1 MGDRGLMNYATK
13 NHIGKNQSSRRTK
26 TKATAPTIGRV
37 RRVDEATKGCR
48 RNTERQTEIRTNS
61 NASNGFLRCTF
72 IPKLKE
78 NQSVQD
84 FKNIDTLERDFYKS
98 LSQLSEHYQLEVKPA
113 TDFEFPYNIALAL
126 DDVQRQ
132 LKIKVK
138 NWQEIRLIQ
147 DQKKI
152 YFTSEEC
159 YNTGQTL
166 YYIPILPLYRLS
178 KNKNRKQAVQLLQAV
193 CSYLYHIVEVPYY
206 RQQSSY
212 LFWMYE
218 MVAEWLTSDEEN
230 EDAPIYLSEIKKAEQ
245 LGDFM
250 EQKIYSHHHL
260 SRFRERLKNF
270 KAKDTFDNDCF
281 LLASKIFILYQQY
294 PNATICRNAH
304 QNAEADEYERDTI
317 LSMDKY
323 ISFCADAKGELFQS
337 LFETVNSEFQECT
350 IMEEPIITKKFDGSN
365 ITNNNLDFENRL
377 FPLIE
382 ELIYILNSF

>member
-1 MGDRGLMNYATK
+1 MNYATK
-13 NHIGKNQSSRRTK
+13 NYIGKNQSSRRTK

-37 RRVDEATKGCR
+37 RRMDEATKRCR
-48 RNTERQTEIRTNS
+48 RDTQRQTEIRTNS

-78 NQSVQD
+78 NQPVQN
-84 FKNIDTLERDFYKS
+84 FKNLNTLERDFYKS
-98 LSQLSEHYQLEVKPA
+98 LSQLSEHYQLEVKST

-126 DDVQRQ
+126 DDVQTQ
-132 LKIKVK
+132 LKNKVK

-147 DQKKI
+147 DQNKI
-152 YFTSEEC
+152 YFTSEER

-166 YYIPILPLYRLS
+166 YYIPIIPLYQLS

-206 RQQSSY
+206 RQQSTY

-230 EDAPIYLSEIKKAEQ
+230 EDAPIYLSEIKQAEQ

-250 EQKIYSHHHL
+250 EQKIYSPHHMG
-260 SRFRERLKNF
+260 RFKERLKNF
-270 KAKDTFDNDCF
+270 KAQDTFDNDCF

-304 QNAEADEYERDTI
+304 KNAEVDDYERDNV

-337 LFETVNSEFQECT
+337 LFETINSEFQECA
-350 IMEEPIITKKFDGSN
+350 IIEEPIITKKFDGSN